1 MIDIEKL
8 MILVDDYAIS
18 SFGDDSAEQKRKLII
33 DYLEKLNDPKLE
45 LLTYYDK
52 NQNRTAD
59 KTKAK
64 TALFLIK

>member
-8 MILVDDYAIS
+8 MILVDDYAFS

-33 DYLEKLNDPKLE
+33 DYLEKLNDPKLDFY
-45 LLTYYDK
+45 TYYDQ
-52 NQNRTAD
+52 NGNRTSD